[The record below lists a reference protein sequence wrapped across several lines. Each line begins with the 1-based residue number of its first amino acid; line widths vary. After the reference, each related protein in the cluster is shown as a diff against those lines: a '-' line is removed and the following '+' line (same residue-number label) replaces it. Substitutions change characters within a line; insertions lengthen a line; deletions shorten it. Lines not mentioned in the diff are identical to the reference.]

1 MIKRLFAVLMTLG
14 IVLIGFVACESN
26 REYAQALVM
35 LKKGEYEEAY
45 ELLLSVGEYKDAQEL
60 LAHFH
65 YVPVSISYQ
74 YYSAQGDETGTPS
87 VYAFSYNEDNL
98 PVQMS
103 YTGSR
108 GEFTNEYVYDENGR
122 LILRVYTSAEDSYT
136 YQTCYDD
143 KGNITKKTTGYYGNA
158 ELYSEYFYDENGNV
172 IEEIEYSS
180 FKGEVSRKGAC
191 RFTYSTDGKLIKE
204 ERVKDEDAWTIE
216 YVYDEQ
222 DNLIQ
227 TNELGKTYKVTIDYT
242 YDQNGNLIIEKG
254 DSYVI
259 TKEYDERGNLIH
271 YEYKFTYASKS
282 EYVYDATYDADGKLI
297 SEYSVNS
304 TNTVATEY
312 LYDEDGNLKQKN
324 VVSQIK
330 GYEPDSEQFFYD
342 QAGNIIKRVY
352 LDSSGMSEEV
362 KVTYQLVY
370 IPYELPETFLNSV
383 SSLLEN

>member
-1 MIKRLFAVLMTLG
+1 MIKRLLAVLMTLG
-14 IVLIGFVACESN
+14 IVLLGFVACESN
-26 REYAQALVM
+26 REYAQALM
-35 LKKGEYEEAY
+35 SLKKGEYEEAY

-65 YVPVSISYQ
+65 YVPVSICVQ
-74 YYSAQGDETGTPS
+74 YYSAQGVETGTPS
-87 VYAFSYNEDNL
+87 VYAYSYNEENL

-108 GEFTNEYVYDENGR
+108 GEFTNEYVYDANGR
-122 LILRVYTSAEDSYT
+122 LILRVYTSAENSYT

-172 IEEIEYSS
+172 IEEIEYSL
-180 FKGEVSRKGAC
+180 FKGEVSRKGSC

-204 ERVKDEDAWTIE
+204 ERVKDGNAWAIE

-222 DNLIQ
+222 GNLIQ
-227 TNELGKTYKVTIDYT
+227 INESGKTYKVTIDYT

-254 DSYVI
+254 DGYVI
-259 TKEYDERGNLIH
+259 TQEYDERGNLIH
-271 YEYKFTYASKS
+271 YEYKFTYESKS

-304 TNTVATEY
+304 TNTYATEY

-324 VVSQIK
+324 VVTQIK
-330 GYEPDSEQFFYD
+330 GYEPYSEQFFYD

-370 IPYELPETFLNSV
+370 ISYELPETFLNSV
-383 SSLLEN
+383 SDLLEN